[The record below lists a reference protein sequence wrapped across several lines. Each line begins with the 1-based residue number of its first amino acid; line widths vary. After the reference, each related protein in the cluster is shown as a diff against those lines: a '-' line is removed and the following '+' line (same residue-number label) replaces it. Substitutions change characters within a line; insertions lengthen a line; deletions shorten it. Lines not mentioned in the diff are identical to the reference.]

1 VEQVAKLRKTLPS
14 LFINHNK
21 ENKVNYKLYKEL
33 EITIN
38 ELWNYL
44 PDSVQKELNKVYD
57 KYYEK
62 YEEKTND

>member
-1 VEQVAKLRKTLPS
+1 M
-14 LFINHNK
+14 
-21 ENKVNYKLYKEL
+21 NYKLYKEL